1 MKTTHA
7 NKSAAA
13 RALGVARATLYYQ
26 PLLPDRDWRLK
37 CQIEVVLE
45 EHKDY
50 GYRRVAGALR
60 LNKKPVQRVMQKF
73 GIKAYRRRGRK
84 WRKKPKA
91 VVVQYPNLL
100 REVVPCYPGHVWV
113 ADLPFKGR
121 FVYLATV
128 MDVFVRE
135 VVGWSLQTNHG
146 LPLVQQALFCA
157 LLNRTRPGIFHSDNG
172 SEYDAKIFVGA
183 LTAVGT
189 SISRITPG
197 CPWENGYQESFYG
210 RLKTSLGDTSRFK
223 SLGELV
229 YAVHQE
235 IYRYNTS
242 RIHSALAMSPAA
254 FRRLHVQQKFPDR
267 VSEKMGS

>member
-1 MKTTHA
+1 M
-7 NKSAAA
+7 
-13 RALGVARATLYYQ
+13 GVARSTLYYQ
-26 PLLPDRDWRLK
+26 PRMPDRDWQLK
-37 CQIEVVLE
+37 QRIETILE
-45 EHKDY
+45 THKDY
-50 GYRRVAGALR
+50 GYRRVAQQLG

-84 WRKKPKA
+84 WRRKSKEI
-91 VVVQYPNLL
+91 QIHYPNRL
-100 REVVPCYPGHVWV
+100 REVVPLYPSHVWV
-113 ADLPFKGR
+113 ADFTYLPHHGS

-128 MDVFVRE
+128 MDVFARE
-135 VVGWSLQTNHG
+135 VVGWAVSTRHS
-146 LPLVQQALFCA
+146 LPLVQQALFAA
-157 LLNRTRPGIFHSDNG
+157 LLHRTRPDIFHSDNG
-172 SEYDAKIFVGA
+172 SEYDAAVFVGA

-210 RLKTSLGDTSRFK
+210 RLKVSLGDTNRFE

-235 IYRYNTS
+235 IHRYNQS

-254 FRRLHVQQKFPDR
+254 FRRLYGKQKFPDR
-267 VSEKMGS
+267 VSEEMGS

>member
-1 MKTTHA
+1 M
-7 NKSAAA
+7 
-13 RALGVARATLYYQ
+13 Q
-26 PLLPDRDWRLK
+26 PDKDWQLK
-37 CQIEVVLE
+37 CEIEFVLE
-45 EHKDY
+45 QHKDY
-50 GYRRVAGALR
+50 GYRRVAQTLE

-84 WRKKPKA
+84 WRKKPKE
-91 VVVQYPNLL
+91 VQFKYPNLL

-113 ADLPFKGR
+113 ADFTYLPFKGG

-135 VVGWSLQTNHG
+135 IVGWSLMTSHS
-146 LPLVQQALFCA
+146 LPLVQQALFAA
-157 LLNRTRPGIFHSDNG
+157 LLHKTRPDIFHSDNG
-172 SEYDAKIFVGA
+172 SEYDAAAFVDA

-189 SISRITPG
+189 QISRITPG

-210 RLKTSLGDTSRFK
+210 RLKLSLGDTNRFK

-254 FRRLHVQQKFPDR
+254 FKQLYARQKLSEL
-267 VSEKMGS
+267 VSKEMGS